1 MWKRKWK
8 NIGDSLKVT
17 CPTLDPYWKFQE
29 YVNTISNEKEHF
41 QCCIFTRKMDSYYRF
56 HKLIDVKSFSVKGD
70 TIFFYMTA
78 YFSAILGLF
87 CAFQIKN
94 R

>member
-70 TIFFYMTA
+70 TIFFT
-78 YFSAILGLF
+78 
-87 CAFQIKN
+87 
-94 R
+94 